1 LKQFDSADFIK
12 VLARSALHQYHFV
25 SNDQNSTEK
34 QMMKKHMIAFGRLPV
49 FAFVIFA
56 LTSGALLAQDNPSAV
71 IRTSMGEIQ
80 VELYADKA
88 PLSVENFI
96 NYANSG
102 FYNGT
107 IFHRV
112 IGHFMIQGGGFTPD
126 MQKKATG
133 EPIQNEAA
141 NGLQNKR
148 GTLAMARTNDPHSAT
163 SQFFINVQD
172 NANLNYAGEGNSREW
187 GYAVF
192 GRVTS
197 GMSVVDSIRFVAT
210 GTTDRYSDVPVE
222 PVVIESVEIITP

>member
-1 LKQFDSADFIK
+1 
-12 VLARSALHQYHFV
+12 
-25 SNDQNSTEK
+25 
-34 QMMKKHMIAFGRLPV
+34 MMKKHMIAFGRLPV

-172 NANLNYAGEGNSREW
+172 NADLNYAGEGNSREW

>member
-1 LKQFDSADFIK
+1 MSN
-12 VLARSALHQYHFV
+12 HQ
-25 SNDQNSTEK
+25 NGTEK
-34 QMMKKHMIAFGRLPV
+34 HMMKKHITALGHLPTFAILV
-49 FAFVIFA
+49 FA
-56 LTSGALLAQDNPSAV
+56 LWSGTLLAQANPSAI
-71 IRTSMGEIQ
+71 IRTSMGEIK

-102 FYNGT
+102 FYDGT

-112 IGHFMIQGGGFTPD
+112 IGNFMIQGGGFTAD
-126 MQKKATG
+126 LQKKATG
-133 EPIQNEAA
+133 ENIRNEAS

-172 NANLNYAGEGNSREW
+172 NADLNYTGEGSSREW
-187 GYAVF
+187 GYTVF

-197 GMSVVDSIRFVAT
+197 GMSVVDSIRFVS
-210 GTTDRYSDVPVE
+210 TTTKQRYSDVPVE
-222 PVVIESVEIITP
+222 PVIIESVEIINP